1 MKYSN
6 IKKYTLVIFLL
17 GFILYILTS
26 SILASYAISGSPVG
40 AIGEIGIDGSLV
52 GGNGKL
58 GGALKT
64 VIAVLQMA
72 GTGIAI
78 IVVTILGIK
87 YMTASVEAKA
97 EVKKE
102 IMPVLIGMIL
112 LFGGVNFTAIVA
124 NIVDQA
130 FRE

>member
-1 MKYSN
+1 MKYHN
-6 IKKYTLVIFLL
+6 IKKYILVIFLL

-26 SILASYAISGSPVG
+26 SILASYALSGSPVD
-40 AIGEIGIDGSLV
+40 AIGEIGLDNSLV
-52 GGNGKL
+52 GDDKL

-87 YMTASVEAKA
+87 YITASVEAKA

-112 LFGGVNFTAIVA
+112 LFGAVNFTAIVA
-124 NIVDQA
+124 GIVDKA
-130 FRE
+130 FNNQ

>member
-26 SILASYAISGSPVG
+26 SILASYAIRGSPVD
-40 AIGEIGIDGSLV
+40 AIGEIGVDGSLV
-52 GGNGKL
+52 GDDGKL

-124 NIVDQA
+124 NIVDKA
-130 FRE
+130 F

>member
-1 MKYSN
+1 MKYHN
-6 IKKYTLVIFLL
+6 IKKYILVIFLL
-17 GFILYILTS
+17 GFVLYILTS
-26 SILASYAISGSPVG
+26 SISGSPVG
-40 AIGEIGIDGSLV
+40 AIGEIGIDSSLV

-102 IMPVLIGMIL
+102 MMPVLIGMIL
-112 LFGGVNFTAIVA
+112 LFGAVNFTAIVA
-124 NIVDQA
+124 GIVDSA
-130 FRE
+130 FKN

>member
-26 SILASYAISGSPVG
+26 SILASYAISGSPKD

-52 GGNGKL
+52 GSNGKL

-124 NIVDQA
+124 NIVDKA
-130 FRE
+130 F

>member
-1 MKYSN
+1 MKYRN

-26 SILASYAISGSPVG
+26 SILASYAISGSPKD

-130 FRE
+130 F